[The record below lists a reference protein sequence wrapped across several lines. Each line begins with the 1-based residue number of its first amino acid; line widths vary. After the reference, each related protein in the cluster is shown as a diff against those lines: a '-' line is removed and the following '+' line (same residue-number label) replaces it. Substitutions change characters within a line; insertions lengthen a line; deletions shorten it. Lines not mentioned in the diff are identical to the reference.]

1 TPSPTW
7 PTSTTPPNARPAF
20 IRCTSTARRC
30 GKTRRS
36 PASLPAAS
44 CHEAPA
50 ERRPAGF
57 TIGACMAAALRAP
70 PPSQNKIKFSM
81 APAATP
87 APPGIVGKKEMGA
100 RLRAE
105 RKARKMTLQDLSH
118 ASGIAVSTISKAE
131 LGQIARSYEKF
142 AALARGLGI
151 DMTRLLMLGDS
162 PQAEVAAKIGS
173 ASG

>member
-1 TPSPTW
+1 
-7 PTSTTPPNARPAF
+7 
-20 IRCTSTARRC
+20 
-30 GKTRRS
+30 RRS

-105 RKARKMTLQDLSH
+105 RKARKMTLQDLSR
-118 ASGIAVSTISKAE
+118 ASGIAVSTIARAE
-131 LGQIARSYEKF
+131 LRRIALTNEKF
-142 AALARGLGI
+142 AWWSRALNI
-151 DMTRLLMLGDS
+151 DLTRLFMLGDA
-162 PQAEVAAKIGS
+162 PQAAIAPTYVKTTLHDALDYVTVN
-173 ASG
+173 